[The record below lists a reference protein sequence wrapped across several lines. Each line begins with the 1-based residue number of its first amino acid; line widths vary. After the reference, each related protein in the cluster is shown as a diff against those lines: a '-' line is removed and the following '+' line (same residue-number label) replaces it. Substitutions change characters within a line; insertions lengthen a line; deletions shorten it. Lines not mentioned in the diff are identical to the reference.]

1 MIKDIHLSDFISH
14 KDTHLEFGRGLTVFV
29 GHNGSGKSS
38 VIDAITY
45 CLFGKHTRKSNKNLV
60 RRAGSGS
67 TAVKMTFTLNSK
79 EFQVKRATNES
90 GSAVFSQLELVS
102 EAGKTVNKKI
112 AGGERKQF
120 GESMSAEVAKIIG
133 LDYDKMR
140 VAALVQQGELVK
152 IIEAQPKEFKELL
165 NGLIGIDRLDLA
177 YQTMLEVIRGFRD
190 RLRDETGYTDED
202 IVKVQ
207 QIADQKAKELIQ
219 HQSALAEF
227 EDEKRLLEEKISR
240 AEAEI
245 EKLHFAAQQVS
256 ELAAKESMLGRHLSE
271 KRNSIEA
278 EASRMERIARE
289 AKTSLQLLESRDEV
303 GIRLQMVN
311 SEIED
316 VQSRLVENEGSSGQ
330 LRGFLQCAGRLQLS
344 DGKCPVC
351 SSPVKKINEMF
362 DTSHIQEEIRKKE
375 KEKSELQ
382 KSKVE
387 LAREQ
392 RQLTDQDRRIAA
404 AEKFLADNSIGSQKD
419 LSILEQDLESRKS
432 DLAKLPKE
440 ILKIDN
446 PTELAI
452 DDMSRTLANEILV
465 LRNKV
470 FGFSHRQYTD
480 AKLEKNSLSQK
491 LLDVNRKIGSYQKA
505 IEDAR
510 NTVDSSK
517 EIIIKLQSAAELTGQ
532 LDKIRSLVFN
542 RDGLVGTSLRSWA
555 LKMVSNK
562 ASEYASMFNIGVSR
576 IDLSEKAREISITCY
591 GRHGEIDMPSMSG
604 GEKVAVALAIR
615 LGIAYMMGSNRLD
628 FVILDEPTTHL
639 DEERRKALVKI
650 ISEAFREGAGPLS
663 QMIIITHDSEIFE
676 DSEVDQVLRFAMT
689 SEGSVVTRE

>member
-1 MIKDIHLSDFISH
+1 
-14 KDTHLEFGRGLTVFV
+14 
-29 GHNGSGKSS
+29 NGSGKSS

-45 CLFGKHTRKSNKNLV
+45 SLFGKHTRKSNKNLV

-67 TAVKMTFTLNSK
+67 AMVKMTFTLNSK
-79 EFQVKRATNES
+79 EFQIKRATNES
-90 GSAVFSQLELVS
+90 GSSVFSQLELVS
-102 EAGKTVNKKI
+102 EAGKALNKKI

-202 IVKVQ
+202 IIKVQ
-207 QIADQKAKELIQ
+207 QIADQKAKELVQ
-219 HQSALAEF
+219 HQLALAEF

-278 EASRMERIARE
+278 EASKMERIARE
-289 AKTSLQLLESRDEV
+289 AKTSLQLLESRDETN
-303 GIRLQMVN
+303 IRLQMVN
-311 SEIED
+311 SEID
-316 VQSRLVENEGSSGQ
+316 DIQCRLVENEGSTGQ
-330 LRGFLQCAGRLQLS
+330 LKGFLQCAGRLQVS

-375 KEKSELQ
+375 KEKTELQ

-404 AEKFLADNSIGSQKD
+404 AEKFLADNSINSQKD
-419 LSILEQDLESRKS
+419 LSVLEQDLESRKS

-452 DDMSRTLANEILV
+452 DEMSRTLANEILV
-465 LRNKV
+465 LRSKV
-470 FGFSHRQYTD
+470 LGFSHRQYTD

-491 LLDVNRKIGSYQKA
+491 LLDVNRRMGSYQKA

-510 NTVDSSK
+510 NIVDSSK
-517 EIIIKLQSAAELTGQ
+517 EIIIKLQYAAELTGQ

-604 GEKVAVALAIR
+604 GEKVAVALAVR

-676 DSEVDQVLRFAMT
+676 DSEVDQVLRFTMT